1 MNETLGE
8 LRATFDRADGMVSR
22 SFACNSP
29 CAHCMFVSVHAA
41 ESLLFG
47 NCRRLWGGRGVS
59 GRLGRRGRIGAAAG
73 GVGAS
78 RAKVLC
84 VRRWE
89 EV

>member
-1 MNETLGE
+1 
-8 LRATFDRADGMVSR
+8 
-22 SFACNSP
+22 
-29 CAHCMFVSVHAA
+29 MFVSVRVA

-47 NCRRLWGGRGVS
+47 NCMRLWGGRGVS